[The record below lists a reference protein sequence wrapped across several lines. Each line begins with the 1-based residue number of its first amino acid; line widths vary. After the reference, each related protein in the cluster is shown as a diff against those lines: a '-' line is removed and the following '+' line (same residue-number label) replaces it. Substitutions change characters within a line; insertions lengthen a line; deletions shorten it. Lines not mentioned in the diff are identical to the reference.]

1 MEAATRG
8 DGLVVVAVVLTR
20 AAASKLVLVLVLVLS
35 LMSQSRARDD
45 SRIRGTIGVVGVVF
59 CRRNLVA
66 VGNGKSAPASPRGSE
81 PETLCDRAGDY
92 RA

>member
-8 DGLVVVAVVLTR
+8 DGLVFVAVIITR
-20 AAASKLVLVLVLVLS
+20 AAASKLVLLLLLLLS
-35 LMSQSRARDD
+35 LMKRSRARDY

-81 PETLCDRAGDY
+81 PETLCDRAGEY

>member
-8 DGLVVVAVVLTR
+8 DGLIVVAVILTR
-20 AAASKLVLVLVLVLS
+20 AAASKLVLVLLPLS
-35 LMSQSRARDD
+35 LMQR
-45 SRIRGTIGVVGVVF
+45 IGVVGVVF
-59 CRRNLVA
+59 CRRNLVV